1 MMRTG
6 AAIVVVALAA
16 LPAHTQP
23 TIGFE
28 ENVIV
33 AKGVT
38 PGGSVVWFGIARER
52 PGRITRVVRRD
63 SVLPDSDGDGLVRL
77 DLERSVAVQSIWAAV
92 DLTSGAFVVA
102 TPEGMPRREVTM
114 PGNSFRRNPRGAVEA
129 LQDSREFLEIL
140 VVRPGEGAWSLSVGD
155 GGSSDADMQPDG
167 SIQASLAS
175 MQPLQASKGA
185 LDQLLPG
192 DVVVVVDPR
201 QMEFYAATF
210 GKAL

>member
-1 MMRTG
+1 MWRTG
-6 AAIVVVALAA
+6 AAVLVVALAA
-16 LPAHTQP
+16 LPAHAQLA
-23 TIGFE
+23 IGFE
-28 ENVIV
+28 ENAVV
-33 AKGVT
+33 VKGVT

-63 SVLPDSDGDGLVRL
+63 SVLPDSDGDGLVRF

-102 TPEGMPRREVTM
+102 TPEGMPRREVAL
-114 PGNSFRRNPRGAVEA
+114 PGNSFRRSPVGAVNA

-167 SIQASLAS
+167 NIEATLAS
-175 MQPLQASKGA
+175 MRPLQGSKGA
-185 LDQLLPG
+185 FDQLLPG
-192 DVVVVVDPR
+192 DVVIVVDPR
-201 QMEFYAATF
+201 QMEFYTTTF